1 MHKDLIIT
9 ISREYG
15 CGARHVGKRL
25 AEKLGVPYYDAHI
38 INMAA
43 ERSGLTPEFIKRTEQ
58 RQTGGIFYGASA
70 AMGTAGGLL
79 HGGTSLADQVYLAQF
94 SAIREIAEKG
104 SCVIVGRC
112 ADAILKDDYRI
123 LSVFLHADFEKR
135 VKRAVEVY
143 GVDPEKAEKIVK
155 DTDRARSRH
164 YKHYSDLKWGVADNY
179 DICMDM
185 GTFTFDGA
193 VRLLADSI
201 EVMNK

>member
-1 MHKDLIIT
+1 MTVYEEIF
-9 ISREYG
+9 E
-15 CGARHVGKRL
+15 V
-25 AEKLGVPYYDAHI
+25 
-38 INMAA
+38 
-43 ERSGLTPEFIKRTEQ
+43 IKQ
-58 RQTGGIFYGASA
+58 RKADYEN
-70 AMGTAGGLL
+70 GTAQEN
-79 HGGTSLADQVYLAQF
+79 SYM
-94 SAIREIAEKG
+94 
-104 SCVIVGRC
+104 
-112 ADAILKDDYRI
+112 
-123 LSVFLHADFEKR
+123 
-135 VKRAVEVY
+135 KRAVEVY